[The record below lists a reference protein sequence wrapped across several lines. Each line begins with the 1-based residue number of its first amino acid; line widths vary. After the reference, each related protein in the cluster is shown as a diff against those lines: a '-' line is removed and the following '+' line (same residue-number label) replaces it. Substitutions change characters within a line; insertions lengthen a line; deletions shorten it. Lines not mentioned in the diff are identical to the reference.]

1 MIVWTHLI
9 KDEKHDQR
17 ANDGQDQ
24 AGGMKQSSVSR
35 PRKQAS
41 DQAAKDRTDDPKQ
54 GRHQEIHVHMHDQTS
69 NESGNEADNYIPDDV

>member
-24 AGGMKQSSVSR
+24 AGGMKQSSVAR
-35 PRKQAS
+35 PRKQAG

-69 NESGNEADNYIPDDV
+69 NEAGNEADNYIPDDV